1 MRPFGGAFTGD
12 PIPRRNA
19 VSELETIAVKRK
31 GGRGWHLINKSAFDP
46 AVHVVHDP
54 AAESA
59 EAARIEAEELAKKAK
74 K

>member
-1 MRPFGGAFTGD
+1 M
-12 PIPRRNA
+12 
-19 VSELETIAVKRK
+19 SELETIAVKRK

-46 AVHVVHDP
+46 TVHVVHDP
-54 AAESA
+54 AAEAA

>member
-1 MRPFGGAFTGD
+1 M
-12 PIPRRNA
+12 
-19 VSELETIAVKRK
+19 SELDTIAVKRK

-54 AAESA
+54 AAEAAAAAA